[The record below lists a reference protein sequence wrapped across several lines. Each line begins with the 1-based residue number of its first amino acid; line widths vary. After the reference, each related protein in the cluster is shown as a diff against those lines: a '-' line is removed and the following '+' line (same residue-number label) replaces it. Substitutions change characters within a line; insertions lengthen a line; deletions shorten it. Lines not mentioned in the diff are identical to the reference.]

1 VSTRPGSELKARVS
15 RIVLPSRITVVAV
28 AALSV
33 AAAVADLVAS
43 VRGVDAAPVGR
54 VTGALF
60 AALAL
65 VFLADLLVSA
75 WLLRR
80 HPITLERQLPS
91 ALALGQ
97 PHKLLVTL
105 AHEGRLPWRL
115 QLFDH
120 VPATITLRQLP
131 ADVRL
136 AAASRLDVRYE
147 ITPTRRGKVD
157 FEPAALRV
165 RSRLGLAELQL
176 RVGAAQSLQVY
187 PNFAALSRYAWLA
200 GDRRLAEIGIKTYAA
215 RGSGTDFK
223 QLGEYVPGMP
233 TRHIDWNASFRH
245 RRAVVREFQDDRD
258 QSVMFLLD
266 CGRRMR
272 ASEPPSTEYRGQPP
286 GGARGLA
293 PERPSAAAASA
304 SNIDGSHF
312 DQALNAAM
320 LLAYVALKDGD
331 AVGAM
336 TFGQPPGQQRHCAP
350 AKGTAALNSLVAR
363 LHDIEP
369 GATHSDYLGAA
380 RDLMLRV
387 PRRSLV
393 VVLTNFRDEDC
404 HELEAALKLMRT
416 RHLVLLASL
425 KENVVGELAAQAL
438 VDVQAVTE
446 VASAHWFE
454 RARREAFRRLAG
466 RDQLLVDVEPQKLAA
481 TLVNRY
487 HAVKRARLL

>member
-1 VSTRPGSELKARVS
+1 M
-15 RIVLPSRITVVAV
+15 
-28 AALSV
+28 
-33 AAAVADLVAS
+33 
-43 VRGVDAAPVGR
+43 
-54 VTGALF
+54 
-60 AALAL
+60 
-65 VFLADLLVSA
+65 
-75 WLLRR
+75 
-80 HPITLERQLPS
+80 PS
-91 ALALGQ
+91 AFALGQ
-97 PHKLLVTL
+97 ARALVVTL
-105 AHEGRLPWRL
+105 AHEGPRPWEL
-115 QLFDH
+115 ELFDH
-120 VPATITLRQLP
+120 VPATMTQRLLP
-131 ADVRL
+131 AAVL
-136 AAASRLDVRYE
+136 LPAASRLDVRYE
-147 ITPTRRGKVD
+147 VTPLQRGKVV

-165 RSRLGLAELQL
+165 RSRLGLADLQL
-176 RVGAAQSLQVY
+176 RVGAAQPVQVY

-215 RGSGTDFK
+215 RGAGTDFK

-233 TRHIDWNASFRH
+233 TRHIDWNASLRH
-245 RRAVVREFQDDRD
+245 SRAVVREFQDDRD

-272 ASEPPSTEYRGQPP
+272 ASEPP
-286 GGARGLA
+286 
-293 PERPSAAAASA
+293 PSAAAASA
-304 SNIDGSHF
+304 SGAGGSHF

-336 TFGQPPGQQRHCAP
+336 TFGHDPSQQRHVAP
-350 AKGTAALNSLVAR
+350 SKGMAALNALVAR

-369 GATHSDYLGAA
+369 SPTHSDYVAAA

-404 HELEAALKLMRT
+404 AELEDALKLMRT

-425 KENVVGELAAQAL
+425 KEGVVAEIASQPLDGPT
-438 VDVQAVTE
+438 AVAD
-446 VASAHWFE
+446 VASAHWFQNA
-454 RARREAFRRLAG
+454 RAEAFRRLSG
-466 RDQLLVDVEPQKLAA
+466 KNQLLVDVEPEKLAA

>member
-1 VSTRPGSELKARVS
+1 MS
-15 RIVLPSRITVVAV
+15 RLLLPSRRTVLAV
-28 AALSV
+28 ASLSTV
-33 AAAVADLVAS
+33 AAVAELVATARALPDTL
-43 VRGVDAAPVGR
+43 VTTAA
-54 VTGALF
+54 AF
-60 AALAL
+60 AAGALAL
-65 VFLADLLVSA
+65 AFVVDVALSA
-75 WLLRR
+75 WQLRK
-80 HPITLERQLPS
+80 HPLAFERQLP
-91 ALALGQ
+91 AGLALGQ
-97 PHKLLVTL
+97 PHAIVVTL
-105 AHEGRLPWRL
+105 AHDGPWSWRL
-115 QLFDH
+115 ALFDH
-120 VPATITLRQLP
+120 VPTTMRLRELP
-131 ADVRL
+131 ANVVLPAR
-136 AAASRLDVRYE
+136 RKLDVRYE
-147 ITPTRRGKVD
+147 LTPTQRGKATFD
-157 FEPAALRV
+157 RAAVRV
-165 RSRLGLAELQL
+165 RSRLGLAELQV
-176 RVGAAQSLQVY
+176 RIGEPQSLQVY

-215 RGSGTDFK
+215 RGAGTDFK
-223 QLGEYVPGMP
+223 QLGEYVPGMS

-258 QSVMFLLD
+258 QSVVFLLD

-272 ASEPPSTEYRGQPP
+272 ADDSPQ
-286 GGARGLA
+286 
-293 PERPSAAAASA
+293 AADS
-304 SNIDGSHF
+304 SRIDGSHF

-336 TFGQPPGQQRHCAP
+336 TFGHDASQVRHVPP
-350 AKGTAALNSLVAR
+350 AKGMAALNSLVAR

-369 GATHSDYLGAA
+369 SPTHSDYLAAA

-404 HELEAALKLMRT
+404 AELESALKLMRT

-425 KENVVGELAAQAL
+425 KESVVAEMVSQPL
-438 VDVQAVTE
+438 VDARAVIE

-454 RARREAFRRLAG
+454 RARTEAFRRLAG
-466 RDQLLVDVEPQKLAA
+466 RDQLLVDVEPAKLAA

>member
-1 VSTRPGSELKARVS
+1 MPTRR
-15 RIVLPSRITVVAV
+15 TVIAV
-28 AALSV
+28 AAIAFGAAIGELIAKARDLS
-33 AAAVADLVAS
+33 DTRIS
-43 VRGVDAAPVGR
+43 IVG
-54 VTGALF
+54 GALF
-60 AALAL
+60 GALCVL
-65 VFLADLLVSA
+65 FLADAAFTA
-75 WLLRR
+75 WQLRR
-80 HPITLERQLPS
+80 HPIAFERQMPS

-97 PHKLLVTL
+97 PHALVVTL
-105 AHEGRLPWRL
+105 AHEGARPWHL
-115 QLFDH
+115 ELFDH
-120 VPATITLRQLP
+120 VPATMMQRMLP
-131 ADVRL
+131 ASVTLPAR
-136 AAASRLDVRYE
+136 SKLDVRYE
-147 ITPTRRGKVD
+147 LTPTRRGKVV
-157 FEPAALRV
+157 FEPAAIRV
-165 RSRLGLAELQL
+165 RSRLGLADLQL
-176 RVGAAQSLQVY
+176 RIGATQSLQVY

-215 RGSGTDFK
+215 RGAGTDFK

-233 TRHIDWNASFRH
+233 TRHIDWNASLRH

-258 QSVMFLLD
+258 QAVVFLLD

-272 ASEPPSTEYRGQPP
+272 ADERSGTE
-286 GGARGLA
+286 
-293 PERPSAAAASA
+293 
-304 SNIDGSHF
+304 GSHF

-336 TFGQPPGQQRHCAP
+336 TFGHAASQQRHFAP
-350 AKGTAALNSLVAR
+350 AKGMAALNTLVAR

-369 GATHSDYLGAA
+369 SPTHSDYLAAA

-404 HELEAALKLMRT
+404 EELEDALKLMRT

-425 KENVVGELAAQAL
+425 KEGVVAEIVAQPMDDDRGI
-438 VDVQAVTE
+438 VE
-446 VASAHWFE
+446 VASAHWFQNA
-454 RARREAFRRLAG
+454 RAEAFRRLSG
-466 RDQLLVDVEPQKLAA
+466 KNQLLVDVEPQLLAA

>member
-1 VSTRPGSELKARVS
+1 MS
-15 RIVLPSRITVVAV
+15 RLVLPSRAAVYALAALAVGAAV
-28 AALSV
+28 AALV
-33 AAAVADLVAS
+33 AHATGTGEIA
-43 VRGVDAAPVGR
+43 VGR
-54 VTGALF
+54 VAVTLVVLLGVAF
-60 AALAL
+60 AGDVA
-65 VFLADLLVSA
+65 FSA

-80 HPITLERQLPS
+80 HPIGFERTLPN
-91 ALALGQ
+91 ALAIGQ
-97 PHKLLVTL
+97 PHLLLATL
-105 AHEGRLPWRL
+105 RHEGPQAWRL

-120 VPATITLRQLP
+120 VPQTMRLRQLP
-131 ADVRL
+131 ADVVL
-136 AAASRLDVRYE
+136 PGGKQLDVRYE
-147 ITPTRRGKVD
+147 ITPTRRGAVA

-165 RSRLGLAELQL
+165 RSRLGLADLQL
-176 RVGAAQSLQVY
+176 RAGIAQSLQVY
-187 PNFAALSRYAWLA
+187 PNFAAVSRYAWLA

-223 QLGEYVPGMP
+223 QLGEYVPGMS

-272 ASEPPSTEYRGQPP
+272 ADERS
-286 GGARGLA
+286 GL
-293 PERPSAAAASA
+293 E
-304 SNIDGSHF
+304 GSHF
-312 DQALNAAM
+312 DQSLNALM

-336 TFGQPPGQQRHCAP
+336 TFGHEQGQQRHFAP
-350 AKGTAALNSLVAR
+350 AKGMAALNSLVAR
-363 LHDIEP
+363 LHDVEP
-369 GATHSDYLGAA
+369 GPTHSDYLAAA
-380 RDLMLRV
+380 RDLMLRL

-404 HELEAALKLMRT
+404 HELETALKLMRT

-425 KENVVGELAAQAL
+425 RERVVAEIVAQPLA
-438 VDVQAVTE
+438 DPRAVTE
-446 VASAHWFE
+446 VAAAHWFE
-454 RARREAFRRLAG
+454 RARSDAFRRLAG
-466 RDQLLVDVEPQKLAA
+466 RDQLLVDVEPQQLAA

>member
-1 VSTRPGSELKARVS
+1 MARL
-15 RIVLPSRITVVAV
+15 VLPSRPAVIAVAGLAVGAAV
-28 AALSV
+28 AAV
-33 AAAVADLVAS
+33 AVHAAGGD
-43 VRGVDAAPVGR
+43 DALVGR
-54 VTGALF
+54 VAGALAGLLF
-60 AALAL
+60 AAF
-65 VFLADLLVSA
+65 VADA
-75 WLLRR
+75 AAAFWLLRR
-80 HPITLERQLPS
+80 HPIAFERTLPN
-91 ALALGQ
+91 ALAIGQ
-97 PHKLLVTL
+97 PHAQLATL
-105 AHEGRLPWRL
+105 RHGGTHAWRV

-120 VPATITLRQLP
+120 VPQTMRLRQLP
-131 ADVRL
+131 ADLVL
-136 AAASRLDVRYE
+136 PAGKQVDVRYE
-147 ITPTRRGKVD
+147 ITPTRRGTVA

-165 RSRLGLAELQL
+165 RSRLGLADLQL

-187 PNFAALSRYAWLA
+187 PNFAAVSRYAWLA

-223 QLGEYVPGMP
+223 QLGEYVPGMS

-245 RRAVVREFQDDRD
+245 RRPVVREFQDDRD

-272 ASEPPSTEYRGQPP
+272 ADELAGTE
-286 GGARGLA
+286 
-293 PERPSAAAASA
+293 
-304 SNIDGSHF
+304 GSHF
-312 DQALNAAM
+312 DQALNALM

-336 TFGQPPGQQRHCAP
+336 TFGHEAGQQRHFAP
-350 AKGTAALNSLVAR
+350 AKGMAALNALVAR
-363 LHDIEP
+363 LHDVEP
-369 GATHSDYLGAA
+369 GPTHSDYLAAA
-380 RDLMLRV
+380 RDLMLRL

-404 HELEAALKLMRT
+404 HELEAALRLMRT

-425 KENVVGELAAQAL
+425 KERVLAEIVAQPLA
-438 VDVQAVTE
+438 DARAVAE

-454 RARREAFRRLAG
+454 RARSEAFMRLAG
-466 RDQLLVDVEPQKLAA
+466 RDQLLVDVEPQQLAS

>member
-1 VSTRPGSELKARVS
+1 
-15 RIVLPSRITVVAV
+15 
-28 AALSV
+28 
-33 AAAVADLVAS
+33 
-43 VRGVDAAPVGR
+43 
-54 VTGALF
+54 
-60 AALAL
+60 
-65 VFLADLLVSA
+65 LADL
-75 WLLRR
+75 
-80 HPITLERQLPS
+80 
-91 ALALGQ
+91 
-97 PHKLLVTL
+97 
-105 AHEGRLPWRL
+105 
-115 QLFDH
+115 
-120 VPATITLRQLP
+120 
-131 ADVRL
+131 
-136 AAASRLDVRYE
+136 
-147 ITPTRRGKVD
+147 
-157 FEPAALRV
+157 
-165 RSRLGLAELQL
+165 QL
-176 RVGAAQSLQVY
+176 RIGVAQSVQVY

-200 GDRRLAEIGIKTYAA
+200 GDHRLAEIGIKSYAA
-215 RGSGTDFK
+215 RGAGTDFK

-272 ASEPPSTEYRGQPP
+272 ADERA
-286 GGARGLA
+286 GA
-293 PERPSAAAASA
+293 
-304 SNIDGSHF
+304 DGSHF

-336 TFGQPPGQQRHCAP
+336 TFGHDPSQQRHFAA
-350 AKGTAALNSLVAR
+350 AKGMAALNSLVAR

-369 GATHSDYLGAA
+369 SPTHSDYLAAA

-404 HELEAALKLMRT
+404 EELEAALKLMRT

-425 KENVVGELAAQAL
+425 KEGVVAEIAAQPMDDNRGI
-438 VDVQAVTE
+438 VDVA
-446 VASAHWFE
+446 AAHWFQNA
-454 RARREAFRRLAG
+454 RAEAFRRLSG
-466 RDQLLVDVEPQKLAA
+466 KNQLLVDVEPEKLAA

>member
-1 VSTRPGSELKARVS
+1 MARLLLPSRRTVIALALAGAVAAVAELAVSTRG
-15 RIVLPSRITVVAV
+15 LP
-28 AALSV
+28 
-33 AAAVADLVAS
+33 DGLVAQ
-43 VRGVDAAPVGR
+43 VAGVAF
-54 VTGALF
+54 GALL
-60 AALAL
+60 LAFI
-65 VFLADLLVSA
+65 VDVAWSA

-80 HPITLERQLPS
+80 HPLAFERQLPS
-91 ALALGQ
+91 AFALGQ
-97 PHKLLVTL
+97 PHGVVVTL
-105 AHEGRLPWRL
+105 VNEGAWPWRL

-120 VPATITLRQLP
+120 VPSTMTLRLLP
-131 ADVRL
+131 ADVAVPARGK
-136 AAASRLDVRYE
+136 LDVRYE
-147 ITPTRRGKVD
+147 ITATQRGKVVFD
-157 FEPAALRV
+157 RAAVRV
-165 RSRLGLAELQL
+165 RSRLGLADLQL
-176 RVGAAQSLQVY
+176 RIGAAQSVQVY

-215 RGSGTDFK
+215 RGAGTDFK

-258 QSVMFLLD
+258 QAVMFLLD

-272 ASEPPSTEYRGQPP
+272 ADEQSGT
-286 GGARGLA
+286 
-293 PERPSAAAASA
+293 
-304 SNIDGSHF
+304 DGSHF

-336 TFGQPPGQQRHCAP
+336 TFGHDPSQQRHVAP
-350 AKGTAALNSLVAR
+350 AKGMGALNALVAR
-363 LHDIEP
+363 LHDVEP
-369 GATHSDYLGAA
+369 SPTHSDYLAAA

-404 HELEAALKLMRT
+404 AELEAALKLMRT

-425 KENVVGELAAQAL
+425 KESVVAELVSQPLADAR
-438 VDVQAVTE
+438 AVTE

-454 RARREAFRRLAG
+454 RSRAEAFRRLAG

>member
-1 VSTRPGSELKARVS
+1 MPTRR
-15 RIVLPSRITVVAV
+15 TVIAV
-28 AALSV
+28 AAIAFGAAIGELIAKARDLS
-33 AAAVADLVAS
+33 DTRIS
-43 VRGVDAAPVGR
+43 IVG
-54 VTGALF
+54 GALF
-60 AALAL
+60 GALCVL
-65 VFLADLLVSA
+65 FLADAAFTA
-75 WLLRR
+75 WQLRR
-80 HPITLERQLPS
+80 HPIAFERQMPS

-97 PHKLLVTL
+97 PHALVVTL
-105 AHEGRLPWRL
+105 AHEGARPWHL
-115 QLFDH
+115 ELFDH
-120 VPATITLRQLP
+120 VPATMMQRMLP
-131 ADVRL
+131 ASVTLPAR
-136 AAASRLDVRYE
+136 SKLDVRYE
-147 ITPTRRGKVD
+147 LTPTRRGKVV
-157 FEPAALRV
+157 FEPAAIRV
-165 RSRLGLAELQL
+165 RSRLGLADLQL
-176 RVGAAQSLQVY
+176 RIGATQSLQVY

-215 RGSGTDFK
+215 RGAGTDFK

-233 TRHIDWNASFRH
+233 TRHIDWNASLRH

-258 QSVMFLLD
+258 QAVVFLLD

-272 ASEPPSTEYRGQPP
+272 ADERSGTE
-286 GGARGLA
+286 
-293 PERPSAAAASA
+293 
-304 SNIDGSHF
+304 GSHF

-336 TFGQPPGQQRHCAP
+336 TFGHAASQQRHFAP
-350 AKGTAALNSLVAR
+350 AKGMAALNTLVAR

-369 GATHSDYLGAA
+369 SPTHSDYLAAA

-404 HELEAALKLMRT
+404 EELEDALKLMRT

-425 KENVVGELAAQAL
+425 KEGVVAEIVAQPMDDDRAI
-438 VDVQAVTE
+438 VE
-446 VASAHWFE
+446 VASSHWFQNA
-454 RARREAFRRLAG
+454 RAEAFRRLSG
-466 RDQLLVDVEPQKLAA
+466 KNQLLVDVEPQLLAA

>member
-1 VSTRPGSELKARVS
+1 VS
-15 RIVLPSRITVVAV
+15 RLLMPTRRTVIAV
-28 AALSV
+28 AAIALGS
-33 AAAVADLVAS
+33 AVAELVTKARDLPDTRVAQACG
-43 VRGVDAAPVGR
+43 GVF
-54 VTGALF
+54 AL
-60 AALAL
+60 LCL
-65 VFLADLLVSA
+65 LFLADAAFTA
-75 WLLRR
+75 WQLRR
-80 HPITLERQLPS
+80 RPIAFERQMPS
-91 ALALGQ
+91 AFALGQ
-97 PHKLLVTL
+97 PHALVVTL
-105 AHEGRLPWRL
+105 AHEGQQAWHLE
-115 QLFDH
+115 LFDH
-120 VPATITLRQLP
+120 VPATMTQRMLP
-131 ADVRL
+131 AAVVL
-136 AAASRLDVRYE
+136 PAESRLDVRYE
-147 ITPTRRGKVD
+147 ITPTQRGKVV
-157 FEPAALRV
+157 FEPAAIRV
-165 RSRLGLAELQL
+165 RSRLGLADLQL
-176 RVGAAQSLQVY
+176 RIGAAQSVQVY

-215 RGSGTDFK
+215 RGAGTDFK

-258 QSVMFLLD
+258 QAVLFLLD

-272 ASEPPSTEYRGQPP
+272 ADERS
-286 GGARGLA
+286 GA
-293 PERPSAAAASA
+293 
-304 SNIDGSHF
+304 DGSHF

-336 TFGQPPGQQRHCAP
+336 TFGHDPSQQRHFAP
-350 AKGTAALNSLVAR
+350 AKGMAALNMLVAR

-369 GATHSDYLGAA
+369 SPTHSDYLVAA

-404 HELEAALKLMRT
+404 EELEDALRLMRT

-425 KENVVGELAAQAL
+425 KENVVAEIAAQPL
-438 VDVQAVTE
+438 DDNRGIVE
-446 VASAHWFE
+446 VASAHWFQNA
-454 RARREAFRRLAG
+454 RAEAFRRLAG
-466 RDQLLVDVEPQKLAA
+466 KNQLLVDVEPRLLAT